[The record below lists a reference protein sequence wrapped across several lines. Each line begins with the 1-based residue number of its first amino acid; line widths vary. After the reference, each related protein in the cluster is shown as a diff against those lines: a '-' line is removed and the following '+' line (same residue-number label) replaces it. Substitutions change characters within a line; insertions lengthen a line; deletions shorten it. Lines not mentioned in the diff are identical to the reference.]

1 MDLSKLK
8 PAEGATKKE
17 KRIGRGQGSGRG
29 GTSTK
34 GHKGQK
40 AQAGYN
46 HKRGFEGGQTPLTR
60 RLPKFGFTN
69 PTRVEFKG
77 INLDAIQTLA
87 DKRKLKTIDPT
98 VLYENGLIAKND
110 KLKILS
116 RGEVTS
122 ALQITAHAF
131 SASAKA
137 AIEAKGGKADTI
149 ITFVDKKGEQEKKA

>member
-46 HKRGFEGGQTPLTR
+46 HKRGFEGGQTTLTR

-69 PTRVEFKG
+69 PTRVEYKG

-87 DKRKLKTIDPT
+87 EAKKLTAITPE
-98 VLYENGLIAKND
+98 VLYNNGLIAKND
-110 KLKILS
+110 RLKVLG
-116 RGEVTS
+116 RGEIKS
-122 ALQITAHAF
+122 ALNITAHAF
-131 SASAKA
+131 SATAKA
-137 AIEAKGGKADTI
+137 AIEAKGGKTETI
-149 ITFVDKKGEQEKKA
+149 VTVAEKA

>member
-46 HKRGFEGGQTPLTR
+46 HKRGFEGGQTTTGAPCAEV
-60 RLPKFGFTN
+60 RLHQPHPCGVQGDQPGRHPDPCREASLKA
-69 PTRVEFKG
+69 
-77 INLDAIQTLA
+77 IDA
-87 DKRKLKTIDPT
+87 RG
-98 VLYENGLIAKND
+98 VL
-110 KLKILS
+110 
-116 RGEVTS
+116 
-122 ALQITAHAF
+122 
-131 SASAKA
+131 
-137 AIEAKGGKADTI
+137 
-149 ITFVDKKGEQEKKA
+149 

>member
-29 GTSTK
+29 GPSTK

-46 HKRGFEGGQTPLTR
+46 HKRGFEGGQTTLTR

-69 PTRVEFKG
+69 PTRVEYKG

-87 DKRKLKTIDPT
+87 EEKKLTEITPE
-98 VLYENGLIAKND
+98 VLYNNGLISKKD
-110 KLKILS
+110 RLKVLG
-116 RGEVTS
+116 RGEIKG
-122 ALQITAHAF
+122 ALTITAHAF
-131 SASAKA
+131 SATAKA
-137 AIEAKGGKADTI
+137 AIEAKGGKTETI
-149 ITFVDKKGEQEKKA
+149 VTVAEKKA